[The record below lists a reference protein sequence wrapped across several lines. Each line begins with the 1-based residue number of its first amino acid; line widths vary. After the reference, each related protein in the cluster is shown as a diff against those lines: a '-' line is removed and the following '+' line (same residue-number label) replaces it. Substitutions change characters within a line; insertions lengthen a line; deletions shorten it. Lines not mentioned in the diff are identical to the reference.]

1 MPQDILI
8 RCLAGVPQV
17 RNENLIVASETYDDA
32 GVYKLDG
39 ETALVQTVDVFT
51 PVVDNPYWYGAIVA
65 ANSLSDIYA
74 MGGRPITVLSI
85 LGFPGQLD
93 PALMTEILTGS
104 ADVVKQSG
112 AVIAG
117 GHTIIDSEL
126 KYGLSVTGLVHPDR
140 VVRNSTAK
148 VGDQLVLTKPLGTGL
163 LTTGLKR
170 GVVKDEALS
179 EQVTRMM
186 AALNRG
192 AGEAMMEIGVHAAT
206 DITGYG
212 FIGHAKEMADGSGVT
227 LKISYSAIPTL
238 PEGVESLVSECMSG
252 GTSNNRRHAMPFV
265 DFHPDVDH
273 AKQVVLFDAQTSGGL
288 LISVPG
294 DRTDDLVAALEAH
307 GVETRAVV
315 GEVVA
320 QGEKLIEVEP

>member
-8 RCLAGVPQV
+8 RCLRGVPQV
-17 RNENLIVASETYDDA
+17 RNDNLIVASETYDDA
-32 GVYKLDG
+32 GVYKLDD

-51 PVVDNPYWYGAIVA
+51 PVVDDPYWYGAVVA
-65 ANSLSDIYA
+65 ANALSDVYA

-85 LGFPGQLD
+85 LGFPGELD
-93 PALMTEILTGS
+93 PSMMTEILTGS

-112 AVIAG
+112 AVVAG

-126 KYGLSVTGLVHPDR
+126 KFGLAVTGLVHPDR

-148 VGDQLVLTKPLGTGL
+148 VGDKLVLTKPLGTGL

-170 GVVKDEALS
+170 GVVKDPALS

-186 AALNRG
+186 ATLNRG
-192 AGEAMMEIGVHAAT
+192 AGEAMMEVGVNAAT

-212 FIGHAKEMADGSGVT
+212 FIGHGKEMADGSGVT
-227 LKISYSAIPTL
+227 LRVNWSAIPTL
-238 PEGVESLVSECMSG
+238 PDDVEKLSESCMSG

-265 DFHPDVDH
+265 SFSEEVDH

-288 LISVPG
+288 LISVPAE
-294 DRTDDLVAALEAH
+294 RTDALLAALEAH

-315 GEVVA
+315 GEVVE
-320 QGEKLIEVEP
+320 QSEKLIEVV